1 MNIEKG
7 RRVGIF
13 YTLTDGSGRLLDQS
27 ENGQPLRYTAG
38 AGEII
43 PGLDQALLGRAAGDK
58 LTVTVAPADGYGER
72 DENLVREVDKAYLAS
87 VLPQMEEGMAIEADT
102 GDGARVFYI
111 REIGSERVTLDAN
124 HPLAGMTLHFDIEI
138 ADVSEAGKIRVDY

>member
-27 ENGQPLRYTAG
+27 ENGQPLR
-38 AGEII
+38 
-43 PGLDQALLGRAAGDK
+43 GRAAGDK
-58 LTVTVAPADGYGER
+58 LAVTVAPAEGYGER
-72 DENLVREVDKAYLAS
+72 DDNLVREVDKAYLVS

-124 HPLAGMTLHFDIEI
+124 HPLSGMTLHFDIEI

>member
-72 DENLVREVDKAYLAS
+72 DDSLVQQVDKAYLAS
-87 VLPQMEEGMAIEADT
+87 VLPQMEEGMALEADT
-102 GDGARVFYI
+102 GSGTRIYYI
-111 REIGSERVTLDAN
+111 SEIGSERVTLDAN

>member
-27 ENGQPLRYTAG
+27 ENGRALRYTAG

-43 PGLDQALLGRAAGDK
+43 PGLDQALIGRAAGDK
-58 LTVTVAPADGYGER
+58 LTVTVAPAEGYGER

-102 GDGARVFYI
+102 GDGARVFYV
-111 REIGSERVTLDAN
+111 REIDSERVTLDAN